1 MVLILFFGVFALIAL
16 LYVESE
22 SDESSDQLE
31 IVDVKPDDVSE
42 TESSDDD
49 DMGEGRE
56 NKENDGDEDM
66 DEDEDEEEEDE
77 EDEDDE
83 EEEENQRV
91 YSSSRAA
98 ALKVLNEQLSKP
110 ETRPMH
116 KEESAGSSEATSETD
131 ESSDDEGPEIA
142 NDAHFELKASET
154 ATEKSRNDDSQ
165 KTSTN
170 AVVGDVVMD
179 EGITICMQIS
189 I

>member
-1 MVLILFFGVFALIAL
+1 M
-16 LYVESE
+16 
-22 SDESSDQLE
+22 
-31 IVDVKPDDVSE
+31 
-42 TESSDDD
+42 
-49 DMGEGRE
+49 
-56 NKENDGDEDM
+56 
-66 DEDEDEEEEDE
+66 DEDEEEEEEDEEDEDE

-142 NDAHFELKASET
+142 NDAHFESKASET

-170 AVVGDVVMD
+170 ALVGDVVMD
-179 EGITICMQIS
+179 EGITICMEIS